1 MSRRRYRL
9 RRRRGTLPAIG
20 VLVAAGFALY
30 AVAAVV
36 SALAFLVFAVC
47 VFLALCA
54 TELALAVAYYFVPSS
69 RRPLSQA
76 RERVILALRR

>member
-9 RRRRGTLPAIG
+9 RRRRGALPAIG
-20 VLVAAGFALY
+20 VLVSGGFALY

-36 SALAFLVFAVC
+36 SALAFLVFAAC
-47 VFLALCA
+47 VFLAICA
-54 TELALAVAYYFVPSS
+54 TAMGLALAVAYFVPSS
-69 RRPLSQA
+69 RPLLQP